1 MRDVERLLYVVAR
14 LGFISI
20 AIGLAIMTAALIP
33 FLSETS
39 ASASIEPGE
48 AYFIPSS
55 LEPGATISINV
66 GGEGLYLYV
75 LKTPKVIH
83 IQTSVP
89 ELLISLPE
97 GSPNSVERLSTSPT
111 TPSTDVFVDTVERLD
126 ELLKAPWVDVIAN
139 GTDALSL
146 SFYSEEHCVIVVV
159 LANRGDRPL
168 FGYWDVEVERRLVPP
183 RKAVWFVGGFM
194 GVGACMAIPWAYTRL
209 KERRSPR

>member
-75 LKTPKVIH
+75 LKPPKVIR
-83 IQTSVP
+83 IQAISP

-97 GSPNSVERLSTSPT
+97 RSPSSVERPNTSPT
-111 TPSTDVFVDTVERLD
+111 PSSTDVFVGTVEQLD
-126 ELLKAPWVDVIAN
+126 ELLKASEVDVIAN

-146 SFYSEEHCVIVVV
+146 SFYSEEHCLILVV

-168 FGYWDVEVERRLVPP
+168 FGYWDIEVERRLVPP
-183 RKAVWFVGGFM
+183 HRAVWFVGGFM
-194 GVGACMAIPWAYTRL
+194 GAGACMAIPWAYVEL
-209 KERRSPR
+209 KKRKRP